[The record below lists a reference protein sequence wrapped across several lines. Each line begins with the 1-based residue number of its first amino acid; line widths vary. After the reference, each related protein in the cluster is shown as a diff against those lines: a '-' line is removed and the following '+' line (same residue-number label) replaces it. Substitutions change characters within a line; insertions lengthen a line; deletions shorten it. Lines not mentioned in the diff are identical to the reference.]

1 MHYHHLAT
9 RDAAILRNRL
19 ATTASVFAF
28 ALALALI
35 ITFGVKFHLQ
45 DVQEKKTSLEND
57 QKPALKN
64 VCDLSFDWSVRHPL
78 QLCRI
83 LQDYE
88 EMR

>member
-1 MHYHHLAT
+1 VHYHHLAT

-45 DVQEKKTSLEND
+45 DVQEKKNH
-57 QKPALKN
+57 LKMIKN
-64 VCDLSFDWSVRHPL
+64 RLSKMSVTCLLIGLFGIPCNYAGY
-78 QLCRI
+78 CRI
-83 LQDYE
+83 
-88 EMR
+88 MKK

>member
-1 MHYHHLAT
+1 VHYHHLAT

-45 DVQEKKTSLEND
+45 DVQEKKNIT
-57 QKPALKN
+57 
-64 VCDLSFDWSVRHPL
+64 
-78 QLCRI
+78 
-83 LQDYE
+83 
-88 EMR
+88 

>member
-19 ATTASVFAF
+19 ATTASVFPF

-45 DVQEKKTSLEND
+45 DVQEKKH
-57 QKPALKN
+57 LKMIKN
-64 VCDLSFDWSVRHPL
+64 RLSKMSVTCFLIGLFGIPCNYAGY
-78 QLCRI
+78 CRI
-83 LQDYE
+83 MQK
-88 EMR
+88 